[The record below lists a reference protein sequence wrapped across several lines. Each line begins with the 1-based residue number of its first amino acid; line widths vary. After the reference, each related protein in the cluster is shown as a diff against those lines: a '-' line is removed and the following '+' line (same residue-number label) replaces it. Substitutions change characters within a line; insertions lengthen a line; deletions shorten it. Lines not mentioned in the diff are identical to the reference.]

1 MKRRYIVISSFFVA
15 VLLLGFFCYAS
26 MGYTRKISGKAAKRT
41 GQEPYIALAVSN
53 ANQKTNSETRCII
66 EIFNADTEELV
77 CEERAMPA
85 EYAGMTRE
93 QLEESLLYSKNHMEL
108 DEKEAGL
115 TDIRLVRFSKSEVVI
130 RKTYEEPEQEEG
142 YYLRLTDDGEV
153 AIYHSDGKTLFEETG
168 IRKENLPAEEVRRLE
183 NGYAVKNEKELYSIL
198 ENFSS

>member
-1 MKRRYIVISSFFVA
+1 MRRRYIAISSFFVA
-15 VLLLGFFCYAS
+15 VLLLGVFCYAS
-26 MGYTRKISGKAAKRT
+26 SGYSRKVSGKVAKKV
-41 GQEPYIALAVSN
+41 GQEPIVALAVSN

-66 EIFNADTEELV
+66 EVFNSDTEELV
-77 CEERAMPA
+77 CEERSMPA

-93 QLEESLLYSKNHMEL
+93 QLEDFLLESKRNMDL

-115 TDIRLVRFSKSEVVI
+115 TDIKLVRFSKAEVVI
-130 RKTYEEPEQEEG
+130 RKTYEEPEQDDG

-183 NGYAVKNEKELYSIL
+183 NGYAVKGEKELYSIL